1 MTAFAARRKIKRK
14 KKNMKIN
21 RGNDSAYPIEVLDGD
36 GVRVWKGGMTIRA
49 QMAAMIC
56 AGYISSLGSVSD
68 SSHECYARAA
78 VKQADALIAELNKEP
93 NA

>member
-1 MTAFAARRKIKRK
+1 MNKI
-14 KKNMKIN
+14 
-21 RGNDSAYPIEVLDGD
+21 DGD
-36 GVRVWKGGMTIRA
+36 KFVYPQEDFIGVGTEVASTGGMTIRA

-68 SSHECYARAA
+68 SSHKCYARAA

-93 NA
+93 NT